1 MNRKEIEKTPPILAK
16 CKNGKRVSAQIV
28 GKTLVLNRY
37 EHSQLIARHCIQTN
51 GKYETYYADSNQ
63 WLGYNIVSAF
73 GYDRWYTSR
82 DLARN
87 FDLRYRDVPLIK
99 DWLDKVDH
107 RRDIAWDPDER
118 AQIYHEIEQMEYDA
132 NRTAREK
139 AEERRIQRVKDK
151 MATIPIVSKRIDKWI
166 DKTAW
171 NSMNFAIKDPDTGLF
186 SCSQC
191 GHESP
196 RAEFGKG
203 TTGDMVKCPNCHRKV
218 MIMPRRKSIDE
229 RTRFAVLEPVND
241 KYSVMR
247 YFRAE
252 RIIKP
257 AKKKEIHLSEDIRV
271 LLNKQPNDYGCE
283 IYYYQDWTDE
293 PVPAKPNPA
302 FFDRHNPMNM
312 RMGYCYLYDG
322 GIAESLE
329 NTIYEPWSRL
339 FTEWSAAGLKLQY
352 NCMMCGCRNS
362 GYVGMMEMLYRG
374 RFNKLLYEQS
384 DRISPWDAHYYGH
397 LHPDTSKTIEEVFG
411 LSDKQRINRLR
422 DLDGDSNTLLWLQY
436 EDSHHQKISQKTL
449 KWLLDNQVYPYDLN
463 WMKVRFTPE
472 QIMNYVTRQQ
482 AESYPGMTVHSVISQ
497 YEDYMDMCKKLK
509 KDTSDPMVY
518 RPKELKRRHNEAVLE
533 IEANNARLE
542 AEEWSR
548 KYPEV
553 EKVLKEIKP
562 KLEYKNDDYEIIVPQ
577 KTVDIVLEGRYL
589 HHCVASSDR
598 YFDRIKS
605 HETYICFLRKVKE
618 PDTPFYTI
626 EVEPDGTIR
635 QHRGAMDE
643 EPELDKVK
651 PFLRDWQQAIKKR
664 MKAEDKAHAKLSA
677 IKREENIEELKR
689 TNNTRVLK
697 GLMEDFMAAV

>member
-1 MNRKEIEKTPPILAK
+1 MNRKEIEKASPIVAR
-16 CKNGKRVSAQIV
+16 CKHSKRVTAQLV
-28 GKTLVLNRY
+28 DKTLVLNKY
-37 EHSQLIARHCIQTN
+37 ESSILIARHCIQPN
-51 GKYETYYADSNQ
+51 GRYETYYPGDGWCS
-63 WLGYNIVSAF
+63 YNILSAF
-73 GYDRWYTSR
+73 GYDQWYQTK
-82 DLARN
+82 DLERN
-87 FDLRYRDVPLIK
+87 FNLRYRDIGLVQNWIK
-99 DWLDKVDH
+99 DSGFTRH
-107 RRDIAWDPDER
+107 TIWDPDEK
-118 AQIYHEIEQMEYDA
+118 AQLFHEIEQIEFDA
-132 NRTAREK
+132 NRSAREK

-151 MATIPIVSKRIDKWI
+151 MATIPIVPKRIDKWI

-171 NSMNFAIKDPDTGLF
+171 NGMDFAIKDDENGLF
-186 SCSQC
+186 SCSRC
-191 GHESP
+191 GCEALRSN
-196 RAEFGKG
+196 FGKG
-203 TTGDMVKCPNCHRKV
+203 VTGDMVKCPHCHRKV
-218 MIMPRRKSIDE
+218 MIMPRRKKIDDH
-229 RTRFAVLEPVND
+229 TSFAVIEPVND

-257 AKKKEIHLSEDIRV
+257 KKKKEIHLREDVRT
-271 LLNKQPNDYGCE
+271 LLLKQPNDYGCE
-283 IYYYQDWTDE
+283 IYYYQDWTEE
-293 PVPAKPNPA
+293 PVPARPNPA
-302 FFDRHNPMNM
+302 FFDRHNPLNR
-312 RMGYCYLYDG
+312 RMGFSYLYDG
-322 GIAESLE
+322 GIIEALE

-339 FTEWSAAGLKLQY
+339 FSEWSAAGLKLQY
-352 NCMMCGCRNS
+352 NCMMCGCKNR

-374 RFNKLLYEQS
+374 RFHKLFCEQS
-384 DRISPWDAHYYGH
+384 DRISPWDGRYYGS
-397 LHPDTSKTIEEVFG
+397 LNPDTGKTIEEVFNIG
-411 LSDKQRINRLR
+411 DKQRINRLR
-422 DLDGDSNTLLWLQY
+422 DIDGDSNTLIWLQY
-436 EDSHHQKISQKTL
+436 EESHRLKISQKAL
-449 KWLLDNQVYPYDLN
+449 KWLLNNKVYPRELT
-463 WMKVRFTPE
+463 WMKIRFSPE
-472 QIMNYVTRQQ
+472 QMMNYITRQQ
-482 AESYPGMTVHSVISQ
+482 AESYPGMAAHSVISQ
-497 YEDYMDMCKKLK
+497 YEDYMDMCNKLS

-518 RPKELKRRHNEAVLE
+518 RPKELKRRHDEAVLE
-533 IEANNARLE
+533 MEANSARIE

-605 HETYICFLRKVKE
+605 HETYICFLRKNEE

-689 TNNTRVLK
+689 NNNTRVLN